1 MKIDEIDLN
10 KEYKAIEL
18 LNLIRAR
25 TLHHMSQHFFLIKM
39 ERKFL
44 SNLSY
49 TSSLISYCNC
59 YIYKKQFN
67 DVYIIKYLEL
77 KIT

>member
-25 TLHHMSQHFFLIKM
+25 TLHHMSQHFFDKDGK
-39 ERKFL
+39 KFCQ
-44 SNLSY
+44 
-49 TSSLISYCNC
+49 T
-59 YIYKKQFN
+59 
-67 DVYIIKYLEL
+67 
-77 KIT
+77 